1 MPPIFINANKSVN
14 VDIFDTVEYF
24 NDLNDHD
31 LRKTSAIDKIADGAI
46 TFKTA
51 NPNNLEV
58 DFKINDIRN
67 PDYHRADGI
76 TRIRF
81 YNNKSKEFTSYYS
94 IP

>member
-31 LRKTSAIDKIADGAI
+31 LRKTSAIDKITDGAI

-51 NPNNLEV
+51 NPNNL
-58 DFKINDIRN
+58 
-67 PDYHRADGI
+67 
-76 TRIRF
+76 
-81 YNNKSKEFTSYYS
+81 
-94 IP
+94 